1 MAAQVLDA
9 GRSNVGAGAA
19 RVVEKGWL
27 SYSIREGIERSGG
40 WFAGST
46 LVALGSRWLPWL
58 HDRQHQWDGWQ
69 VLGDWDLLWPGY
81 GSGSTLTLVGALLVL
96 AGGWALLR
104 RGLLSS
110 ALVVLVTT
118 LGLVLALLT
127 VADATN
133 GFRGFERT
141 WDVGLL
147 LFILASLGM
156 VLAAGTAVVLH
167 LLAIVLDVP
176 FRSPRPVS

>member
-1 MAAQVLDA
+1 MAAQVMEG

-58 HDRQHQWDGWQ
+58 HDRQHQWDGWR
-69 VLGDWDLLWPGY
+69 VLGDWDVLWPGY
-81 GSGSTLTLVGALLVL
+81 DSGSALALVGALLVL

-104 RGLLSS
+104 RGLLSA

-118 LGLVLALLT
+118 LGLVLALLA
-127 VADATN
+127 VADAAD

-141 WDVGLL
+141 LDMGLL
-147 LFILASLGM
+147 LFVLASMGM
-156 VLAAGTAVVLH
+156 LLAAGTAVALH
-167 LLAIVLDVP
+167 LLATVLDVP
-176 FRSPRPVS
+176 LRSPRPVA